1 MIIVKFNAYD
11 LKRIQSSYDEIKSL
25 VSELDGKITPIRRL
39 PQRKRRVTVLK
50 SPHVFNKSKEQF
62 EWVSYKAQ
70 CKISWNRME
79 PNNEKLFSLF
89 ILAVSALSFPGTQI
103 NLKSLFQT
111 SIINYAVKL

>member
-11 LKRIQSSYDEIKSL
+11 LRKIQNSYDDLKSL
-25 VSELDGKITPIRRL
+25 VLEIDGKISPLYRAPR
-39 PQRKRRVTVLK
+39 RKRRITVLK

-70 CKISWNRME
+70 CKIHWNKAEAETER
-79 PNNEKLFSLF
+79 LFYLF
-89 ILAVSALSFPGTQI
+89 ISGISAFSFPGTQI

-111 SIINYAVKL
+111 SIIRYAPKL